1 MSQQHA
7 PKYEERASRR
17 PARKNAAIPQ
27 SVHAAARIMGW
38 IFRGSTPQVVV
49 KSFSAPASQS
59 LVSCAARPHAVLRFR
74 DDEAV
79 DFDTGPRPGFGL
91 EAFGLYNCQFSLD

>member
-1 MSQQHA
+1 MP

-27 SVHAAARIMGW
+27 SVHATARIMGW

-59 LVSCAARPHAVLRFR
+59 
-74 DDEAV
+74 
-79 DFDTGPRPGFGL
+79 
-91 EAFGLYNCQFSLD
+91 SLDSVTMKPWTSTQVLDPALVLKHSDYTTVSLV